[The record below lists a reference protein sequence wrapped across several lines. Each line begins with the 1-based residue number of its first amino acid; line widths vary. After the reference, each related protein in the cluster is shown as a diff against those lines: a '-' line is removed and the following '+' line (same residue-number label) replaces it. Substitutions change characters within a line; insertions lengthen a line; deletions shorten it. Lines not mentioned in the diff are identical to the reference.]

1 MTVFV
6 SDKAA
11 DNTVVIAI
19 AVILVCVAV
28 TVVIVVSVLIYRYK
42 VVNRYRKFHYSQR
55 FRFCVMSYYDTRAVL
70 SPGNRAKPCKCPSAS
85 G

>member
-28 TVVIVVSVLIYRYK
+28 TVVIVVSVLIYRLQSGK
-42 VVNRYRKFHYSQR
+42 QVQEISLFPAISILCNVILRHKS
-55 FRFCVMSYYDTRAVL
+55 RAVA
-70 SPGNRAKPCKCPSAS
+70 GKPCEAV
-85 G
+85 